1 MKQARQKSNFYLSKL
16 QKQPTVPVPPSRSS
30 LSTTVFSV
38 HSKCLRPP
46 PHHFLPGCCLWS
58 RLPVPVAA
66 RPFPPAA
73 LALCCWWALCALLW
87 WWWWWQRRRPLL
99 AVGHCSFGIDRRPPG
114 KWTNPLA
121 ALPAHASSLPP
132 SQEGCR
138 LLQGAQALQIR
149 CALFLRGNIS
159 EGMRH
164 ARVCLDGSQ

>member
-16 QKQPTVPVPPSRSS
+16 QKQPTVPVPPSHSS

-66 RPFPPAA
+66 PPFPQAA
-73 LALCCWWALCALLW
+73 LALCALLW
-87 WWWWWQRRRPLL
+87 WWWWWRPLL
-99 AVGHCSFGIDRRPPG
+99 ALGHCSFGIDRRPPG
-114 KWTNPLA
+114 KSTNPLA

-138 LLQGAQALQIR
+138 LLQGARVLEIW
-149 CALFLRGNIS
+149 CALFLRGKIS

-164 ARVCLDGSQ
+164 ACVCLDGSQ